1 MQAAKEALGP
11 MGTLVRKKL
20 LEKFTPSFLDIIN
33 ESYMHSVPKGSE
45 THFKVVVIS
54 NNFQGM
60 SHLQK
65 HRSVQDCLKDEMKSG
80 IHALSIV
87 AKTDEE
93 WAKNNTVQKSPSCM
107 GGSKLDKKDSA

>member
-11 MGTLVRKKL
+11 MGTIVRKKL

-45 THFKVVVIS
+45 THFKVIVIS
-54 NNFQGM
+54 NTFQGM
-60 SHLQK
+60 SHIQK
-65 HRSVQDCLKDEMKSG
+65 HRSVQECLKDEMKSG

-93 WAKNNTVQKSPSCM
+93 WAKNNLVQPSPTCM
-107 GGSKLDKKDSA
+107 GGSRFDKKE